1 MLRDTGL
8 SAEQQRMIGT
18 IRDSAFSLLEIIND
32 ILDFS
37 KIEAG
42 KMELEIES
50 VSLLSIL
57 EKTIEVLWFNA
68 ASKNVFLNILPDLN
82 LPAFIRL
89 DPVRIR
95 QIVLNLVGNA
105 IKFTHSNRQQGL
117 VMLRTECRQSHDNH
131 SEMILEV
138 LDNGVGMTKAQLR
151 QLFEP
156 FTQADSSTT
165 RKYGGTGLGLSIT
178 KSFVDLMGG
187 KIEVESQ
194 PDAGSTFRLRLP
206 CEAADE
212 YRETEL
218 QRYSE
223 LNIKLLICID
233 NIWWPCCTLLNNSNW
248 SISASIPG
256 NLKAAYLNKPA
267 WQNPSCLSATVT
279 KLTNSIAIGGK
290 RGCHVPCYY
299 SMKTR
304 LPLRLKRIC
313 GSVCFLVIR
322 SNPRLCLRL
331 WRC

>member
-1 MLRDTGL
+1 
-8 SAEQQRMIGT
+8 
-18 IRDSAFSLLEIIND
+18 
-32 ILDFS
+32 
-37 KIEAG
+37 
-42 KMELEIES
+42 
-50 VSLLSIL
+50 
-57 EKTIEVLWFNA
+57 
-68 ASKNVFLNILPDLN
+68 
-82 LPAFIRL
+82 
-89 DPVRIR
+89 
-95 QIVLNLVGNA
+95 
-105 IKFTHSNRQQGL
+105 
-117 VMLRTECRQSHDNH
+117 MLRTECRQSHDNH

-138 LDNGVGMTKAQLR
+138 IDNGVGMTKAQLR

-212 YRETEL
+212 YLETEL

-233 NIWWPCCTLLNNSNW
+233 NKQHLVAVLHLVEQLELEYQCLDSGQLEGS
-248 SISASIPG
+248 
-256 NLKAAYLNKPA
+256 YLNKPA

-304 LPLRLKRIC
+304 LPLRLKRI
-313 GSVCFLVIR
+313 
-322 SNPRLCLRL
+322 
-331 WRC
+331 